1 MNASS
6 KTEWERQIANIIWV
20 KLKGKNIPDSYSEA
34 EVRHIL
40 DRYWHKAME
49 SEQ

>member
-1 MNASS
+1 MNASN
-6 KTEWERQIANIIWV
+6 EWERQIANIIWQ
-20 KLKGKNIPDSYSEA
+20 KLKGHKVPAQYSDA
-34 EVRHIL
+34 EVKQIL